1 MASLS
6 EIQAL
11 LTQDRATTD
20 NLALLEEQLGTRA
33 GIVPFVGAGL
43 SAPFGFPQ
51 WGDFLLKLASEAGTT
66 DAVKARLKAL
76 EYEEAAG
83 DLMTALG
90 TRRFQDLLAA
100 NFGDQRLDGKPI
112 GGAVAELAKLPP
124 GPLITTNFDRV
135 IETAFT
141 QAKQK
146 LTPWW
151 HSYGDRGTEALQ
163 QDKAFLLKLHGDW
176 DDPTTRVLTLDE
188 YRTAYGA
195 DDALNIR
202 FDLPV
207 PTLLFKLLTGR
218 CCVFLGCSLKQDRT
232 MQLLHAVAKDIPH
245 LVHYAIVERPADDAG
260 FHRRAAELSN
270 QSIRPIWYPP
280 THHEAIQPLLAYL
293 GDRAWDGLRKL
304 AAGAPAR
311 TPAAAQIP
319 DNLPVLTDK
328 TIGRDLEI
336 SQVRDMTRAAHLITI
351 SGPGGCGK
359 SRLAIEVARAIKD
372 QFEKG
377 VWFIPL
383 SDLARSADEE
393 RVLTTRIARIVGIA
407 EQPRPP
413 LESLAEYFN
422 AGRFLLVLDNCE
434 HLAASCA
441 EVLGYLLPHCPD
453 LTVIATS
460 RAPLKLLQWERFYP
474 LAPLEVPDEELRDP
488 KAIGENESVQLFIER
503 ARRRDPNWTLR
514 PEQALAVA
522 QLCRALEGIPLAIE
536 VAAARLGVKSIE
548 AMREQSED
556 LLTALG
562 NKPTGDLRTWTL
574 SEALR
579 WSYRLL
585 DPAHQRT
592 MRLMT
597 VFDGGWTEEAAQAI
611 VGPET
616 PDPVID
622 QLQELQDQS
631 LVVTKS
637 EGDTTRFRYLEPIR
651 QVVEKELTPDEHR
664 QTDQRH
670 ADFFLR
676 FVETAAPHL
685 LQADQAA
692 WLDRLQADVDNLRR
706 AIRWSVSTGNVEYG
720 LRLMAALWRFAEI
733 RGFLREGRDRCE
745 AVMQMSGAGN
755 VPALY
760 SKVLSGAGM
769 LAYRQADYAAAEK
782 HFSESL
788 RIETSLGNQLGIA
801 NACNDLGNVA
811 NMRGR
816 FEQARELYG
825 KALAIQEQGND
836 ERAVSVTQF
845 NLGVVTMNIG
855 RFDDAETLLKES
867 LAGFRKRGNT
877 RESAFPLNGLGQ
889 LHASTGDTVTA
900 RAYAAESLDIR
911 QKLRDMKGAG
921 DSHRTLAW
929 IAAEEPDFPDART
942 HLIESL
948 TLANGVGDPRG
959 LTETLEVMGFVYA
972 RIGRAAEAVEALT
985 AAEHQRSTLGYPL
998 PPIRVQ
1004 RRDAARAAAAALLD
1018 PAALARAEAA
1028 GRGLRF
1034 PDALESLLTRLKSET
1049 FV

>member
-1 MASLS
+1 MPSP

-11 LTQDRATTD
+11 LTSDAATTD
-20 NLALLEEQLGTRA
+20 NLARLEEQLGTRA

-51 WGDFLLKLASEAGTT
+51 WGEFLLQLAGEAGKT
-66 DAVKARLKAL
+66 DAITARLKAL

-83 DLMTALG
+83 DLMEALG

-100 NFGDQRLDGKPI
+100 NFGDQRLAGRSI
-112 GGAVAELAKLPP
+112 GGTVAELARLPP

-135 IETAFT
+135 IETAFA

-218 CCVFLGCSLKQDRT
+218 CCLFLGCSLKQDRT
-232 MQLLHAVAKDIPH
+232 MRLLHAVAKDIPH
-245 LVHYAIVERPADDAG
+245 LVHYAIVERPADDAE

-270 QSIRPIWYPP
+270 QSIRPIWYQPKR
-280 THHEAIQPLLAYL
+280 HEVIRPLLAYL
-293 GDRAWDGLRKL
+293 GERAWDGLKRL
-304 AAGAPAR
+304 AGSAPSRAA
-311 TPAAAQIP
+311 AAAQVP

-328 TIGRDLEI
+328 TIGRDVEI
-336 SQVRDMTRAAHLITI
+336 SQLADMTRAAHLITI
-351 SGPGGCGK
+351 IGPGGCGK
-359 SRLAIEVARAIKD
+359 SRLAIEVARAIKG
-372 QFEKG
+372 QFDKG
-377 VWFIPL
+377 VWFISL
-383 SDLARSADEE
+383 SDLAPSADQE

-441 EVLGYLLPHCPD
+441 EVLGYLLPHCPE
-453 LTVIATS
+453 LKVIATS

-474 LAPLEVPDEELRDP
+474 LAPLEVPDEDLRDP
-488 KAIGENESVQLFIER
+488 KAIAENESVQLFVER

-522 QLCRALEGIPLAIE
+522 ELCRALEGIPLAIE
-536 VAAARLGVKSIE
+536 VAAARLGVRSIE
-548 AMREQSED
+548 AMREQSQD
-556 LLTALG
+556 LFAALG

-574 SEALR
+574 TEALR

-597 VFDGGWTEEAAQAI
+597 VFDGGWTEAAAQAI
-611 VGPET
+611 VGPES
-616 PDPVID
+616 PELVID

-631 LVVTKS
+631 LLVTKS

-651 QVVEKELTPDEHR
+651 QVVEKELTADEHT

-670 ADFFLR
+670 ADFFLK

-706 AIRWSVSTGNVEYG
+706 AIRWSVSTGNAEYG
-720 LRLMAALWRFAEI
+720 LRLMAGLWRFAEI

-745 AVMQMSGAGN
+745 AVMHLAGAEQL
-755 VPALY
+755 PALY
-760 SKVLSGAGM
+760 SKVVSGAGM
-769 LAYRQADYAAAEK
+769 LAYRQADYNAAQK
-782 HFSESL
+782 SFSESL
-788 RIETSLGNQLGIA
+788 RIETSLGSQLGIA
-801 NACNDLGNVA
+801 NAFNDLGNVA

-816 FEQARELYG
+816 FEQAHELYG
-825 KALAIQEQGND
+825 KALAIQQTGGD
-836 ERAVSVTQF
+836 DRAVSVTQF

-855 RFDDAETLLKES
+855 RFDEAESLLKES
-867 LAGFRKRGNT
+867 LAGFRKRGNI

-889 LHASTGDTVTA
+889 LCASTGNAAAA
-900 RAYAAESLDIR
+900 RQYASESLEIR
-911 QKLRDMKGAG
+911 KKLKDMKGAG

-929 IAAEEPDFPDART
+929 VAAEEPDFPDART

-972 RIGRAAEAVEALT
+972 RVGRAAEAVEALT

-998 PPIRVQ
+998 PPIRVH
-1004 RRDAARAAAAALLD
+1004 RRDAALAEASALLD
-1018 PAALARAEAA
+1018 PAALAQAQAA
-1028 GRGLRF
+1028 GRSLRF
-1034 PDALESLLTRLKSET
+1034 PDALEVLLTRLKSET